1 MADWSAVQ
9 ASINRQ
15 DSMLCLLEI
24 DGQWLALFTVQELRT
39 AAERAKG
46 WVRRPD
52 QVRRRRAREE

>member
-1 MADWSAVQ
+1 
-9 ASINRQ
+9 
-15 DSMLCLLEI
+15 MLCLLEI